1 MMREFWNHL
10 TAVWG
15 TPAEDA
21 TPCTTQANS
30 YREVVSLQAV
40 FVTLTV
46 ALLAYVQS
54 APTFQFR
61 VDAMFALLAAVP
73 IIGLYQIVRGRI
85 RTEQGDVYVCT
96 QPIRAYAKQS
106 LILDLSIVVAVS
118 LLYWQRQLP
127 GQ

>member
-1 MMREFWNHL
+1 MPDFLNNL
-10 TAVWG
+10 TSLLRS
-15 TPAEDA
+15 PPEDA
-21 TPCTTQANS
+21 TPCVNQANS

-54 APTFQFR
+54 APAFQVR

-73 IIGLYQIVRGRI
+73 IVGLFQIVRGRI
-85 RTEQGDVYVCT
+85 KTPQGDVYVCT
-96 QPIRAYAKQS
+96 QPIRVYARQS
-106 LILDLSIVVAVS
+106 LILDVLIVATVS
-118 LLYWQRQLP
+118 YLYWRGQLP

>member
-1 MMREFWNHL
+1 MRGLWSTLLSAFQ
-10 TAVWG
+10 
-15 TPAEDA
+15 TPGDA
-21 TPCTTQANS
+21 TPCVNQANS

-54 APTFQFR
+54 APLFQAR

-73 IIGLYQIVRGRI
+73 ITGLLQIVRGKI
-85 RTEQGDVYVCT
+85 KTPDGDVYVCT
-96 QPIRAYAKQS
+96 QPIRAYARQS
-106 LILDLSIVVAVS
+106 LLLDLLLVALVS
-118 LLYWQRQLP
+118 YLYWRGQLP

>member
-1 MMREFWNHL
+1 MSDFWKSL
-10 TAVWG
+10 AAVLRSP
-15 TPAEDA
+15 PADS
-21 TPCTTQANS
+21 TPCINQANS

-54 APTFQFR
+54 APTFQVR

-73 IIGLYQIVRGRI
+73 IIGLSQIIRGRI
-85 RTEQGDVYVCT
+85 KTQQGDVFVCT
-96 QPIRAYAKQS
+96 QPIRAYARQS
-106 LILDLSIVVAVS
+106 LILDLLIVVAVS
-118 LLYWQRQLP
+118 FLYWRGQLP

>member
-1 MMREFWNHL
+1 MRQFWSNL
-10 TAVWG
+10 ATLLRP
-15 TPAEDA
+15 PAEDL
-21 TPCTTQANS
+21 TPCVNQANS

-73 IIGLYQIVRGRI
+73 VIGLFQIVRGRI
-85 RTEQGDVYVCT
+85 KTPEGDVYVCT
-96 QPIRAYAKQS
+96 RPIRVYAKQS
-106 LILDLSIVVAVS
+106 LILDLLIVIMVS
-118 LLYWQRQLP
+118 LLYWWGQLP

>member
-1 MMREFWNHL
+1 MRGLWSTLLEAFR
-10 TAVWG
+10 A
-15 TPAEDA
+15 PPRDA
-21 TPCTTQANS
+21 TPCVNQANS

-54 APTFQFR
+54 SPGFQFR

-73 IIGLYQIVRGRI
+73 IIGLLQIVRGR
-85 RTEQGDVYVCT
+85 TKTPKGDVYVCT
-96 QPIRAYAKQS
+96 QPIRAYARQS
-106 LILDLSIVVAVS
+106 LILDLTLVALVS
-118 LLYWQRQLP
+118 YLYWRGQLP

>member
-1 MMREFWNHL
+1 MNEFWNNL
-10 TAVWG
+10 STLLRA
-15 TPAEDA
+15 PAADA
-21 TPCTTQANS
+21 TPCVNQANS

-54 APTFQFR
+54 SPTFQVR

-73 IIGLYQIVRGRI
+73 VIGLYQIVRGRI
-85 RTEQGDVYVCT
+85 STPQGEVYVCT
-96 QPIRAYAKQS
+96 QPIRAYARQS
-106 LILDLSIVVAVS
+106 LILDVLIVVAVS
-118 LLYWQRQLP
+118 VLYWRGQLP